1 MILKRLT
8 QTTDGNVESVFLLT
22 TDQYYMLIQHAI
34 NDLMMK
40 GIVSVMEL
48 SEEEAKKI
56 YDEHLE
62 ETKRVFLENVDAD
75 TLPRA

>member
-1 MILKRLT
+1 MILKKLT
-8 QTTDGNVESVFLLT
+8 QTVDGNVESVFLLT

-48 SEEEAKKI
+48 SEEEAKQL

-62 ETKRVFLENVDAD
+62 ETKKAFLEKINVED
-75 TLPRA
+75 LPRA

>member
-1 MILKRLT
+1 MIIKKLT

-22 TDQYYMLIQHAI
+22 TDQYYMLIQHAV

-48 SEEEAKKI
+48 TKEEADKF
-56 YDEHLE
+56 YAEHLE
-62 ETKRVFLENVDAD
+62 ETKKAFLENVDVD